1 MAFKLRSQKG
11 PGDIIVGASASSES
25 KSVGLDANY
34 SKGPL
39 SLNAA
44 TNVGMFGKSI
54 SGGISYDTNKL
65 SASLSANKYT
75 GQKAGVNAR
84 VSYKF

>member
-1 MAFKLRSQKG
+1 MAFKLRSQDG
-11 PGDIIVGASASSES
+11 PGDIIVGANASSEN

-39 SLNAA
+39 SVNAT

-75 GQKAGVNAR
+75 GQKAGVDAR
-84 VSYKF
+84 VTYRF